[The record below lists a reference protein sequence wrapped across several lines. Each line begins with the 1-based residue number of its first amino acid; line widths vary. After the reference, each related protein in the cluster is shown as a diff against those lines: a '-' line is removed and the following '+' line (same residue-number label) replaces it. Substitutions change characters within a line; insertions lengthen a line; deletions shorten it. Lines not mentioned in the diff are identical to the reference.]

1 VGEGRTKSFAIMS
14 ILSLLILILVTSMAL
29 RQTSELASGNRYIE
43 ESLWL
48 TASFVIMV
56 SFTQLLPRYG
66 FDAAARPEF
75 WWLRITLLF
84 SPALIFWFNSLAIFI
99 IPGLWLVAALSIVVP
114 SIIEK
119 DAKTPSQLGLAVL
132 LIVSVGII
140 FITSVTENMLSNLL
154 LLGSIPMIISN
165 VIVRTIVDD

>member
-1 VGEGRTKSFAIMS
+1 
-14 ILSLLILILVTSMAL
+14 
-29 RQTSELASGNRYIE
+29 
-43 ESLWL
+43 
-48 TASFVIMV
+48 
-56 SFTQLLPRYG
+56 
-66 FDAAARPEF
+66 
-75 WWLRITLLF
+75 
-84 SPALIFWFNSLAIFI
+84 
-99 IPGLWLVAALSIVVP
+99 LSIVAP

-165 VIVRTIVDD
+165 VIVRTIVVD